1 MAKTLMWYLA
11 HFHRHDFVYF
21 DHHRV
26 TKRRKEYAIWR
37 KRGKFW
43 ELVMHHPSKVIAFVL
58 VCHRA
63 LVMES
68 DSGPISFN
76 DPVRENVTRN
86 TVNLKLDELDEILLA
101 GLQDDPAVRDM
112 LLDVLQK
119 GG

>member
-1 MAKTLMWYLA
+1 MWYLA

-26 TKRRKEYAIWR
+26 TKRRRGYAVWR
-37 KRGKFW
+37 KNGKFW
-43 ELVMHHPSKVIAFVL
+43 ELVTNHPDKVTAFAML
-58 VCHRA
+58 CYRA
-63 LVMES
+63 LVMAS
-68 DSGPISFN
+68 DTSGLGFVEPE
-76 DPVRENVTRN
+76 RENVTSDTKNRE
-86 TVNLKLDELDEILLA
+86 LHQLDELLLA